1 MKETN
6 AEEHIINCFNKFAT
20 FEGKASKS
28 EFWFFF
34 LFYVIAQVISYFID
48 LNIFDAEDG
57 FGVIT
62 ILVNTILFL
71 PMLAVG
77 ARRLHDA
84 NKSGWWQLLMVTGVG
99 SIPLM
104 IMWCI
109 DGSTKSYTKDNSTS
123 NHRTKSMPMDED
135 GVQIFDM
142 EYTRDDYI
150 KRYLPEISKNY
161 NDLLKKHPEA
171 RKAHVKNF
179 KFDFKHTDKYW
190 NTVNTYPTNEKNFIE
205 EYFKDR
211 KLDLLEGVWDEEN
224 WGLVGIVKEKSFY
237 QIYEININQK
247 RYDKFQKSHLDYS
260 YISGTKGGAF
270 FKTSNPKK
278 FKGQGRV
285 VFILNEDPDSGD
297 VKQYMNQ
304 STSTEVVIKDN
315 NNLRGKLTGFDNRI
329 TKFHRAWPLDIE
341 EHNKEFHPTSKSKT
355 KSTKNNITN
364 QLKEL
369 KELYKDGTLSKE
381 EFAKAKNKL
390 LN

>member
-341 EHNKEFHPTSKSKT
+341 EHNKEFH
-355 KSTKNNITN
+355 
-364 QLKEL
+364 
-369 KELYKDGTLSKE
+369 
-381 EFAKAKNKL
+381 
-390 LN
+390 